1 MKGALMPDELLDI
14 IDENDHIIGQDTK
27 DVVHEQG
34 LRHRVA
40 AVLLQREDGK
50 YLIPTASD
58 IKVDAGRLYHSAAGH
73 VLSGESYLASAK
85 RELAEETG
93 VTVQQLDYLGTFWF
107 EENYPGRKEKERF
120 EVYRAYYRTNYDP
133 VVLNEEQIDEKW
145 LNEEEIKTIY
155 LEEPQQISL
164 PLKETCNHIFGFENY
179 PIDELTQDRKKSPR
193 PGKETGKTTVY
204 FGCSMLGGYGFLSQ
218 EELAK
223 FPKLIVGLGYLLA
236 TDHQTQPDVLERE
249 AKMDHTFIHDRDYE
263 WLMNSDL
270 GIFEISNPSL
280 GVGGEISDMIH
291 LNKPV
296 LLLYKEGLEERVS
309 AYVRGKQG
317 SKFVKS
323 PVECQSYR
331 DRLDVKIKIQS
342 FVESHFP

>member
-1 MKGALMPDELLDI
+1 MPDELLDI

-120 EVYRAYYRTNYDP
+120 EVYRAHYRANMEP
-133 VVLNEEQIDEKW
+133 VVLNEEQIDERW
-145 LNEEEIKTIY
+145 LSEEEIKTIY
-155 LEEPQQISL
+155 LNEPQKISL
-164 PLKETCNHIFGFENY
+164 PLLETCKHILGFEKNRIDEMIQDREKSSGRRKET
-179 PIDELTQDRKKSPR
+179 D
-193 PGKETGKTTVY
+193 KTTVY
-204 FGCSMLGGYGFLSQ
+204 FGCSMLGGYNNISRD
-218 EELAK
+218 ELTE
-223 FPKLIVGLGYLLA
+223 FPKLIVSLGYRVA

-263 WLMNSDL
+263 WLRNSDL

-323 PVECQSYR
+323 PVECQNYR
-331 DRLDVKIKIQS
+331 DMDDAKIKIQS
-342 FVESHFP
+342 FIEKHYS